1 MVFSEIKDLSGQ
13 GMRKKELKYIKIG
26 FLKVH
31 IQSLKYY
38 HEIMIKANSSYL
50 QTAPQDVMFLE
61 DSTEVLQCLDW
72 HSLPLAAFVKTKI

>member
-1 MVFSEIKDLSGQ
+1 MGRPQTNVFIVFSEIKDLSGQ

-38 HEIMIKANSSYL
+38 HEIMIKANSSFKMPITFKL
-50 QTAPQDVMFLE
+50 HLKM
-61 DSTEVLQCLDW
+61 
-72 HSLPLAAFVKTKI
+72 